1 MDVCVNA
8 HMCFAPLEYVLCFDL
23 VDECETFKACELC
36 YDSLWEAVFACVC
49 VFDVLKSLCVRAQ
62 VGSVIKV
69 ISA

>member
-1 MDVCVNA
+1 M
-8 HMCFAPLEYVLCFDL
+8 
-23 VDECETFKACELC
+23 TACEKL
-36 YDSLWEAVFACVC
+36 YLRVC